1 MYVARYLLLGPA
13 LTILASLAGAQNS
26 VQAKTSELT
35 QTGDAIKN
43 ARPIEVADSAP
54 DRAALPGASS
64 DSVSVPVPFVHA
76 ASATPTKNPTF
87 DNDGTGVYVLDTR
100 PRLELETRLNLN
112 GGGFQVVSA
121 SMTGGVGMEQRHLSW
136 HAYGTYNAA
145 RKTNDGTGPNP
156 HGNIRS
162 LGGELFYRTGSRW
175 LFGGE
180 YGYGS
185 LRTTNYSKIGRGY
198 DFGGG
203 RDFSVAQTSMRLI
216 VTYALP
222 SGAYRQSGLNA
233 HFMLP
238 SPLSGGHF
246 FFDERFS
253 AGWLKAGPFGHYA
266 HDASVSFGLLVRY

>member
-13 LTILASLAGAQNS
+13 LTILASFAGAQNPA
-26 VQAKTSELT
+26 QARTSELT

-43 ARPIEVADSAP
+43 ACPIEVADSAP
-54 DRAALPGASS
+54 ESAD
-64 DSVSVPVPFVHA
+64 A

-87 DNDGTGVYVLDTR
+87 DNDGTGDYVLDTR

-121 SMTGGVGMEQRHLSW
+121 SMTGGLGMEQRHLSW

-175 LFGGE
+175 LFGGD

-185 LRTTNYSKIGRGY
+185 LRTTNYSKIGQGY

-203 RDFSVAQTSMRLI
+203 RDFSVDQTSMRLI
-216 VTYALP
+216 VTYSLP
-222 SGAYRQSGLNA
+222 SGQYRQSGLNA

-246 FFDERFS
+246 FFDQRFW

-266 HDASVSFGLLVRY
+266 HDASVSFGLLFRY